1 MKSIKLLGAIN
12 KDTGEYIHPKFASK
26 NDKYKC
32 PECEQDLIFSQGRK
46 NYFAHKKETDP
57 CNFYK
62 NPTETQIRKDAKFL
76 LKSIIENNIN
86 LKIKR
91 NCISRFCNYSFYE
104 HILEQYNHNCK
115 VYIDYKIKHEE
126 KTKFIDVAYIDD
138 NNAIIA
144 LFEICC
150 SNKTCKEDRPKNWY
164 EINAEQL
171 IDIVNENIQTNE
183 LSIKCIRQQ
192 LCLKCRDDYDY
203 DTYEDNIN
211 EQIAQIK
218 LAKMIPY
225 DKYFRCREGPFIDYP
240 IHSGVLID
248 EIINMEHIKKYL
260 PEHIYNSIEYN
271 TDNKT
276 YILSKPEII
285 KYLPHIPQVF
295 DGNFVPS
302 FELRQELC
310 IYSYIT
316 VDLAIPHNGN
326 IVEVWILSKNY
337 NNRTKMISEILRY
350 IPNCSIY
357 IINKDWILEQNND
370 LSKEEF
376 YNNAKKV
383 AKCFKIKPIEFRN
396 TNIYFDFTNIYI
408 KVPYYQIDKAK
419 SLEAKWDCNNKL
431 WFIKHDNKNKEYILT
446 LFNQINLNYKG
457 INETE
462 KSKIIEKIILDV
474 TEWGILLK
482 NQYAIEFLKDNFDC
496 KALNCDETIELPEI
510 LDCKALNCDE
520 TIELP
525 EILDCKALD
534 WDELSSNPDAIEL
547 LKNNQNKINW
557 SELSR
562 NPNAIELLKNNQNK
576 INWKILSSNPNAIE
590 LLKENKNGLAIDWEY
605 LSSNPNA
612 IELLKKNIKKINWK
626 ILSSN
631 PNAIELLKDN
641 QDKIDWFELNN
652 NTNAIKLLKILIF
665 P

>member
-1 MKSIKLLGAIN
+1 MKSVKLLGAIN
-12 KDTGEYIHPKFASK
+12 KDTGKYIHPKFASK

-46 NYFAHKKETDP
+46 NYFAHKKETDS

-62 NPTETQIRKDAKFL
+62 NPTETQIHKDAKLL

-91 NCISRFCNYSFYE
+91 NCISRFCNRSFYN
-104 HILEQYNHNCK
+104 HILEQYNDNCK

-138 NNAIIA
+138 NNDIIA

-150 SNKTCKEDRPKNWY
+150 SNKTCKEDRPEYWHWY

-171 IDIVNENIQTNE
+171 INIVNENTQTNE

-192 LCLKCRDDYDY
+192 LCLKCTDDDY
-203 DTYEDNIN
+203 DTYRYD
-211 EQIAQIK
+211 AQIK

-248 EIINMEHIKKYL
+248 EIINMEHIKKFL
-260 PEHIYNSIEYN
+260 PEHVYNSIEYN

-295 DGNFVPS
+295 DGNFIPS
-302 FELRQELC
+302 FELCKELG
-310 IYSYIT
+310 IYSYII

-326 IVEVWILSKNY
+326 IVEVWILSKDY
-337 NNRTKMISEILRY
+337 NNLKKMISEILRY

-383 AKCFKIKPIEFRN
+383 AKCFKIKPIEFQ
-396 TNIYFDFTNIYI
+396 NINISFDFTNIYL
-408 KVPYYQIDKAK
+408 KVPSYLQIIYNYCLYFVYIN
-419 SLEAKWDCNNKL
+419 SLLIIIIIA
-431 WFIKHDNKNKEYILT
+431 F
-446 LFNQINLNYKG
+446 LN
-457 INETE
+457 
-462 KSKIIEKIILDV
+462 
-474 TEWGILLK
+474 
-482 NQYAIEFLKDNFDC
+482 
-496 KALNCDETIELPEI
+496 
-510 LDCKALNCDE
+510 
-520 TIELP
+520 
-525 EILDCKALD
+525 
-534 WDELSSNPDAIEL
+534 
-547 LKNNQNKINW
+547 
-557 SELSR
+557 
-562 NPNAIELLKNNQNK
+562 
-576 INWKILSSNPNAIE
+576 
-590 LLKENKNGLAIDWEY
+590 
-605 LSSNPNA
+605 
-612 IELLKKNIKKINWK
+612 
-626 ILSSN
+626 
-631 PNAIELLKDN
+631 
-641 QDKIDWFELNN
+641 
-652 NTNAIKLLKILIF
+652 
-665 P
+665 